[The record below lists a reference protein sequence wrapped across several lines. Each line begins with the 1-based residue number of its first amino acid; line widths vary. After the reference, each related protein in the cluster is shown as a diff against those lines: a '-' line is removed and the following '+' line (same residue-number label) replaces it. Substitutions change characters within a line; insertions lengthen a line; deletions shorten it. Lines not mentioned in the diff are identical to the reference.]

1 MQRCKTRRSAL
12 ESWGCDICGMLLGD
26 DLDSGN
32 GCVIMDW
39 DEFQHELALCVGL
52 QAADLAHERAT
63 FAGLLKNIEVA
74 QDELAIAEHVEGGAF
89 LRSLGSSKAGRG
101 LRRGSDA
108 R

>member
-1 MQRCKTRRSAL
+1 
-12 ESWGCDICGMLLGD
+12 MLLGD